1 MKKTTILSAALIA
14 FFSIQTT
21 AQDRLPDF
29 SKIKVYGKLEVS
41 VKIGQPYNVTVKTD
55 EQYKKEITYKVVDN
69 QLQISAGT
77 AFPRQTNTVVVV
89 SCPSVEAIELG
100 GGAKCF
106 NSGTIISKTLHLEAG
121 AGTELD
127 LLVECDSIYG
137 RISKGGF
144 AHLTGK
150 TRTLTIKTTT
160 GGSIASEEL
169 EAETLH
175 AEMGGGI
182 ARTQAKKIIADLAP
196 KAKILYTGS
205 PDITKKE
212 GSKGEIIPDEE
223 Q

>member
-1 MKKTTILSAALIA
+1 MKKITMLSAALITA
-14 FFSIQTT
+14 FSIQAT
-21 AQDRLPDF
+21 AQDELPDF

-41 VKIGQPYNVTVKTD
+41 VKVGQPYNVTVKTD
-55 EQYKKEITYKVVDN
+55 EQYKKEIIYKVVDN

-77 AFPRQTNTVVVV
+77 AIPRQTNAVVVV
-89 SCPSVEAIELG
+89 SCPTVEAIEIG

-106 NSGTIISKTLHLEAG
+106 NSGTITTKKLHLEAG

-127 LLVECDSIYG
+127 LLVDCDSIYD

-144 AHLTGK
+144 THLTGK
-150 TRTLTIKTTT
+150 TRALAIKATT
-160 GGSIASEEL
+160 GGAIASEEL
-169 EAETLH
+169 EAETFY
-175 AEMGGGI
+175 AEMEGGI
-182 ARTQAKKIIADLAP
+182 ARTQAKKIIANLAP

-205 PDITKKE
+205 PLITLSE